1 MLAPSDW
8 TTDLITSEVRTAARL
23 LAAEAGVTRVWF
35 FGSAARRQSLDY
47 ASDLDF
53 AVQGLLPERYLAVLG
68 ELLSTLRCPLDL
80 VRWEEAS
87 DALRAQILATG
98 TVIHAA

>member
-1 MLAPSDW
+1 MLAPAEW
-8 TTDLITSEVRTAARL
+8 TNDLISADVRAAARL
-23 LAAEAGVTRVWF
+23 LAAEPGVTRVWF
-35 FGSAARRQSLDY
+35 FGSAARREPLDY

-53 AVQGLLPERYLAVLG
+53 AVQGLPAARLIAVLG
-68 ELLSTLRCPLDL
+68 ELLCALHAPVDL

-87 DALRAQILATG
+87 DQLRAQILATG